1 MIRYAGL
8 VITLVSVLGCSD
20 PTAFVSGDVEV
31 RVSPPVLT
39 LMTASTEPTYYIVVE
54 RQALASINIVPCA
67 RAECSNVVRNDRPTR
82 VPYNAIWLYRNEAR
96 EAVVLLYRVVA
107 DTGGTF
113 RAEGWR
119 SVVVKLE

>member
-1 MIRYAGL
+1 VIRFAGL
-8 VITLVSVLGCSD
+8 VIALVSVLGCSD

-39 LMTASTEPTYYIVVE
+39 LMTPSTEPTFYIVVE
-54 RQALASINIVPCA
+54 RQALARINIVPCVSPA
-67 RAECSNVVRNDRPTR
+67 CPNVVRNHRPTR
-82 VPYNAIWLYRNEAR
+82 VPYNEIWQYRDEAR
-96 EAVVLLYRVVA
+96 EAVVLLYRMVA

-113 RAEGWR
+113 RADGWR

>member
-1 MIRYAGL
+1 VIRCAASVLAL
-8 VITLVSVLGCSD
+8 VLVSGCSD

-39 LMTASTEPTYYIVVE
+39 LMTPSTEPTYYIVVE
-54 RQALASINIVPCA
+54 RQALANINIVPCV
-67 RAECSNVVRNDRPTR
+67 RPECPNVVRNHRPTR
-82 VPYNAIWLYRNEAR
+82 VPFNAIWHYRDEAR

-119 SVVVKLE
+119 SVVVQLE